1 MYDLSE
7 TQTGGNFMKNKT
19 EKLQDELSD
28 LLNEANETLQLPC
41 DASSQRTPLEILALQ
56 EAFYFLSMPGIRDA
70 VHDELSISLENV
82 PEN

>member
-1 MYDLSE
+1 
-7 TQTGGNFMKNKT
+7 MKNKT